1 MRNPFYD
8 LSVNSPDNEN
18 YAIYHEDYIKSIPD
32 VELIELQKDIF
43 WVLDGMDK
51 WDHLLFLQVE
61 QTDDSGITFKVLCK
75 VNGYSGNL
83 REMRHTWFSDNGYVY
98 YLNRNDINSMLDY
111 CSKYF
116 DMD

>member
-8 LSVNSPDNEN
+8 LSVNSDNNEN
-18 YAIYHEDYIKSIPD
+18 YATYHENEIKNIEGS
-32 VELIELQKDIF
+32 ELIELYNESF

-51 WDHLLFLQVE
+51 WNHLLFLQFE
-61 QTDDSGITFKVLCK
+61 HSDDSGITFSVLCK
-75 VNGYSGNL
+75 VNGYSGSL
-83 REMRHTWFSDNGYVY
+83 REMRHTWFSDNGYVF
-98 YLNRNDINSMLDY
+98 YLNRKNFQAMLEY